1 MTVIPVEGVVPL
13 DVASTED
20 IGACGGEEGIDGV
33 LCMEGEGPEEGQHAE
48 KEDCTKSRT
57 TGVGCIFHDW
67 MLFCCY
73 RIACNLKI
81 HGDARGVDFTACGGV
96 DVGGQEVG
104 EETDAVDEADEGG
117 GDVDADLDFPGLER
131 GFEP

>member
-1 MTVIPVEGVVPL
+1 MRLILLGYLE
-13 DVASTED
+13 
-20 IGACGGEEGIDGV
+20 
-33 LCMEGEGPEEGQHAE
+33 
-48 KEDCTKSRT
+48 
-57 TGVGCIFHDW
+57 
-67 MLFCCY
+67 
-73 RIACNLKI
+73 I